1 MKIELTH
8 EELREL
14 LDLMH
19 LGGHV
24 RALAREAL
32 KEAVGDAEHVI
43 EDTVLSQ
50 ALAAGVE
57 GVMLSPEG
65 NAIHSDA
72 RADELHRLLAEY
84 DDERFWDGLEERLG
98 MRDFERGM
106 TPQDQATIDS
116 TSRMPERV
124 KDLYVRYHEEFETYG
139 VDRLEIN
146 HNAPVSDVR
155 DLL

>member
-1 MKIELTH
+1 M
-8 EELREL
+8 
-14 LDLMH
+14 
-19 LGGHV
+19 
-24 RALAREAL
+24 
-32 KEAVGDAEHVI
+32 
-43 EDTVLSQ
+43 
-50 ALAAGVE
+50 
-57 GVMLSPEG
+57 
-65 NAIHSDA
+65 HSDI
-72 RADELHRLLAEY
+72 RADELHKLLAEY

-106 TPQDQATIDS
+106 TPVDQETIDR